1 MLLTVGISHLALTP
15 NNPVALSTLLTDHIP
30 GNIKTV
36 RDLNDGGTSNK
47 GNEKKNN
54 DFHE

>member
-36 RDLNDGGTSNK
+36 RDLNDGDMSSK
-47 GNEKKNN
+47 CNEKNN

>member
-54 DFHE
+54 DIHE